1 MIKFLLPLIFFIFIG
16 CVPKQIEKIDC
27 QCDETVEIKKSEESK
42 KSEECNVV
50 EVKEKSDENIVPFSQ
65 LRQSEWYEIDF
76 ILRSD
81 NVKDSWPAWQ
91 KSCSTLIN
99 QKQWKKVCSIA
110 NLMEDPSS
118 EEVIEFFKTNFTL
131 YKSWKDDGTDY
142 GLITGYYQPIL
153 NGSREKTKKYST
165 PIYKTPEDLITVDLS
180 ELYPEMKYK
189 RLRGKVEGNKLLP
202 YFSREQISSSENI
215 LKGNEL
221 FWVDNAVEAFFLE
234 IQGSGIIK
242 FEDGS
247 EIPIG
252 YADQNGHP
260 YRSMG
265 RALINAGELTKDN
278 ASMQGIKS
286 WANKNKKKLKK
297 FLDKNPSFVFFRELD
312 NGLDG
317 PIGAQGVPITAERSI
332 AIDRRYV
339 PIGSPVFL
347 ATTFPNSNESLNRL
361 VIAQDTGG
369 AIRGPIRAD
378 YYWGAGP
385 EAGKKAGAMKQQG
398 NIWVMLPKE
407 FKINKKKEQ

>member
-1 MIKFLLPLIFFIFIG
+1 MFFIVIG
-16 CVPKQIEKIDC
+16 CVPNQIEKTDC
-27 QCDETVEIKKSEESK
+27 QCEEKVENKKT
-42 KSEECNVV
+42 EECNII
-50 EVKEKSDENIVPFSQ
+50 EVKEKSDDVVVPFSQ
-65 LRQSEWYEIDF
+65 LKQSEWYEIDF
-76 ILRSD
+76 ILKSD
-81 NVKDSWPAWQ
+81 NVKASWPAWQ

-99 QKQWKKVCSIA
+99 QKQWKKVCSIS
-110 NLMEDPSS
+110 NLMDDPSN
-118 EEVIEFFKTNFTL
+118 EEIIDFFKTNFTL
-131 YKSWKDDGTDY
+131 YKSWKDDGTDH

-153 NGSREKTKKYST
+153 NGSREKTIKYST

-202 YFSREQISSSENI
+202 YFSREQISSSDNI

-242 FEDGS
+242 LEDGS
-247 EIPIG
+247 EVPIG

-312 NGLDG
+312 SGLDG

-378 YYWGAGP
+378 YYWG
-385 EAGKKAGAMKQQG
+385 
-398 NIWVMLPKE
+398 
-407 FKINKKKEQ
+407 FRTRSR